1 MDARRARILV
11 VTIFSVGLITQLS
24 VASAAAA
31 TCTLTAPTTVAV
43 GAHLPIVGSG
53 FPASSNVDISVKP
66 ESGSSGEFAV
76 QSDANGAFQI
86 SLTPEGADGAK
97 TTVVATAGAGCTAQ
111 LVFAVGTSNV
121 AITPDPT
128 ESGAGART
136 GAPRTDAAG
145 DPDTQTS
152 GASRTAWIRGCHARH
167 WPWRPHRDPAGPE
180 PIARDVTRSAD
191 DPGSPPGES
200 VGRGSSCAPRRRCR
214 QALRIGT
221 ADSTRPGG
229 NGSPTRSDDPAED
242 RAPGRRN
249 PHHPVG
255 STRAFDHHERSTGP
269 WSRGAPIASSPLARY
284 VGHPHGPGRRTG
296 CHPRLDRRSRVDGLR
311 PPGDRHAAARPRGR
325 GSGCHH

>member
-1 MDARRARILV
+1 MKRGWIGLAGGGRQVPTGMEGTLSMDARRARILV

-145 DPDTQTS
+145 DADTQTS
-152 GASRTAWIRGCHARH
+152 GALRARRGWSRLSCSSLALEASS
-167 WPWRPHRDPAGPE
+167 RPGR
-180 PIARDVTRSAD
+180 
-191 DPGSPPGES
+191 PG
-200 VGRGSSCAPRRRCR
+200 
-214 QALRIGT
+214 
-221 ADSTRPGG
+221 ADS
-229 NGSPTRSDDPAED
+229 A
-242 RAPGRRN
+242 RR
-249 PHHPVG
+249 HPL
-255 STRAFDHHERSTGP
+255 
-269 WSRGAPIASSPLARY
+269 SR
-284 VGHPHGPGRRTG
+284 
-296 CHPRLDRRSRVDGLR
+296 
-311 PPGDRHAAARPRGR
+311 
-325 GSGCHH
+325 